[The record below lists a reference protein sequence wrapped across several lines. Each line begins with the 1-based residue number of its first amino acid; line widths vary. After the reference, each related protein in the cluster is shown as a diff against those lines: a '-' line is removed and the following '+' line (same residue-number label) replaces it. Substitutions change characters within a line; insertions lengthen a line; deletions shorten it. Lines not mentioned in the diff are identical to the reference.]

1 MGIGYREI
9 IPLINTLNKLDGKDD
24 ISLCELGNNYLKGDE
39 MIPWLESEGYN
50 FTIGGEQ
57 HPTGVVSKT
66 FWNRLGFN
74 HTSIDM
80 NGLDGSLPYDLREDI
95 SDKFNTKF
103 DVIYDGGTGEHV
115 DNQYMCFKNIHNIT
129 KTSGM
134 MIHVLPKVGH
144 FPKHCSYYYTI
155 ETFEVL
161 YELCGY
167 KILELFEHD
176 AWGGTMIYTTLEK
189 NDNEFITEEEFKKV
203 PIEFVDEFSHDRN
216 LYPYAYK

>member
-1 MGIGYREI
+1 
-9 IPLINTLNKLDGKDD
+9 
-24 ISLCELGNNYLKGDE
+24 
-39 MIPWLESEGYN
+39 
-50 FTIGGEQ
+50 
-57 HPTGVVSKT
+57 
-66 FWNRLGFN
+66 
-74 HTSIDM
+74 
-80 NGLDGSLPYDLREDI
+80 
-95 SDKFNTKF
+95 
-103 DVIYDGGTGEHV
+103 
-115 DNQYMCFKNIHNIT
+115 
-129 KTSGM
+129 M
-134 MIHVLPKVGH
+134 MIHILPKVGH

-161 YELCGY
+161 SELCGY

>member
-57 HPTGVVSKT
+57 HPTGVVSKS

-95 SDKFNTKF
+95 SDKFNS
-103 DVIYDGGTGEHV
+103 II
-115 DNQYMCFKNIHNIT
+115 Q
-129 KTSGM
+129 
-134 MIHVLPKVGH
+134 
-144 FPKHCSYYYTI
+144 
-155 ETFEVL
+155 
-161 YELCGY
+161 
-167 KILELFEHD
+167 
-176 AWGGTMIYTTLEK
+176 
-189 NDNEFITEEEFKKV
+189 
-203 PIEFVDEFSHDRN
+203 
-216 LYPYAYK
+216 